1 VYIPKERLRYPLPVT
16 RWPTADEAREAR
28 LFSPLPLASGLSL
41 LGRSWVPA
49 MVPWRATEDGL
60 VTPAVLDWY
69 GRFADGRPAG
79 LVVEATGIRDV
90 ASGPL
95 LRIGDDR
102 FVPGLREL
110 VDVVRERSRGETRL
124 FIQIIDFLRVRRRPD
139 RERFLGSFLV
149 IRAEHRAALGGGAL
163 VDAPEQEVRA
173 ALLACS
179 DDELRAVLSPREHR
193 ALTHGDREL
202 VSDVDL
208 PHVAELPRVLPGLF
222 ADAAARAEAAGF
234 DGVEL
239 HYAHAYT
246 MASFLS
252 RSNTR
257 ADGYGDSL
265 EGRLRL
271 PLEVLAAVRARV
283 GARFTVGARILADE
297 IIAEGHGEEDAT
309 VIALTLARAGLDFLS
324 LSTGGKFDDARQ
336 PKVGDAV
343 YPYTGKSGFECMP
356 PALSDARGPYGRHV
370 AKHGRIRRA
379 LRAAGLSTPV
389 AIAGGIGTFERAEQ
403 ALREGDA
410 DLVGAARQSLADPDW
425 WLKVREGRGDSVR
438 RCIYSNYCEGLDQ
451 KHRSVTCRLWDRLAL
466 DEPGAP
472 LTDGGARRLVAPRSP

>member
-1 VYIPKERLRYPLPVT
+1 VFIPKERIRHPLPST
-16 RWPTADEAREAR
+16 RWPTADEARGSQ
-28 LFSPLPLASGLSL
+28 LFSPLTFASGLSL

-60 VTPAVLDWY
+60 VTREVLDWY

-79 LVVEATGIRDV
+79 LVVEATGVRDV

-102 FVPGLREL
+102 FIPGLREL
-110 VDVVRERSRGETRL
+110 VEVVRERSRGETRL
-124 FIQIIDFLRVRRRPD
+124 FIQLIDFLRVRRRPD
-139 RERFLGSFLV
+139 RARFLGSFLAV
-149 IRAEHRAALGGGAL
+149 RPPHRAALGGGAL
-163 VDAPEQEVRA
+163 LAAPEAEVRE
-173 ALLACS
+173 ALLARS
-179 DDELRAVLSPREHR
+179 DQDLRAVLSPREHR

-202 VSDVDL
+202 VTDVDL
-208 PHVAELPRVLPGLF
+208 PHVAELPAVLPTLF
-222 ADAAARAEAAGF
+222 ADAAARASSAGF

-252 RSNTR
+252 RTNTR
-257 ADGYGDSL
+257 ADGYGGSL

-283 GARFTVGARILADE
+283 GSRFTVGARILADE
-297 IIAEGHGEEDAT
+297 VIAGGHGEEDAT
-309 VIALTLARAGLDFLS
+309 RIAIALASAGLDFLS

-343 YPYTGKSGFECMP
+343 YPYTGMSGFECMP

-379 LRAAGLSTPV
+379 LRDAGLATPV

-403 ALREGDA
+403 ALCDGDA

-425 WLKVREGRGDSVR
+425 WLKVREGRGETVR

-451 KHRSVTCRLWDRLAL
+451 KHRSVTCRLWDRTAL

>member
-1 VYIPKERLRYPLPVT
+1 VFIPKERLRHPPPTT
-16 RWPTADEAREAR
+16 RWPTAEEARAAL
-28 LFSPLPLASGLSL
+28 LFSPLRLASGLELSS
-41 LGRSWVPA
+41 RSWVPA

-60 VTPAVLDWY
+60 VTREVLDWY

-95 LRIGDDR
+95 LRIGHDR
-102 FVPGLREL
+102 FVPGLRAL

-124 FIQIIDFLRVRRRPD
+124 FVQIIDFLRVRRRPD
-139 RERFLGSFLV
+139 RARFLSSFLA
-149 IRAEHRAALGGGAL
+149 IRAEHRVALGGGAL
-163 VDAPEQEVRA
+163 LGAPEADVRA
-173 ALLACS
+173 ALLARS

-202 VSDVDL
+202 VTDVDL

-222 ADAAARAEAAGF
+222 ADAAARARDAGF

-252 RSNTR
+252 RTNTR
-257 ADGYGDSL
+257 TDGYGGAR
-265 EGRLRL
+265 EQRLRL
-271 PLEVLAAVRARV
+271 PLEVLGAVRARV
-283 GARFTVGARILADE
+283 GAGFTVGARILADE
-297 IIAEGHGEEDAT
+297 VIPDGHGEDDAT
-309 VIALTLARAGLDFLS
+309 FFAVALAQAGLDFLS

-356 PALSDARGPYGRHV
+356 PALSDARGPHGRHV

-379 LRAAGLSTPV
+379 VRAAGLSTPV

-403 ALREGDA
+403 ALREEDA
-410 DLVGAARQSLADPDW
+410 DLIGAARQSLADPDW
-425 WLKVREGRGDSVR
+425 WLKVREGRGESVR

-451 KHRSVTCRLWDRLAL
+451 KHRTVTCRLWDRLAL

-472 LTDGGARRLVAPRSP
+472 LTDGGGRRLVAPRSP